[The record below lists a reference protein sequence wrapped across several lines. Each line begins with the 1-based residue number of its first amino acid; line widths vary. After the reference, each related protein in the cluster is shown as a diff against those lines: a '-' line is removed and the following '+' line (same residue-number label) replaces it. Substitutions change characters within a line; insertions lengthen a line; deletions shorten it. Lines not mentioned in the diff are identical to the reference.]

1 MSKTNKE
8 LASEIV
14 NNYVTAWFN
23 YTGAS
28 VDVLQPDDVIR
39 LLKDVYSAL
48 SSFEEYGMCFIF
60 SFS

>member
-8 LASEIV
+8 LATEIV

-28 VDVLQPDDVIR
+28 VDVLQPNDVIR

-48 SSFEEYGMCFIF
+48 SSFDE
-60 SFS
+60 